1 MKVLRYLILAI
12 VGLVLLAVAAVAVAI
27 FVIDP
32 NTYRPQIEQVV
43 EQNTNLELNL
53 EGDIGWS
60 LFPLG
65 VELNAV
71 EATLDGEPLLSL
83 ERLVAQVDFWS
94 LVAMSPRVHTFVLD
108 GLDARLVMDENG
120 NGNWTRIMPEGEAAD
135 AAAAPEPTPAA
146 ESSAESEGSG
156 ELIDFNVE
164 EVRITSARVQYS
176 DLGSGQTV
184 ELRDFELLASQITLG
199 SEFPLEISFEFNTN
213 EPELTV
219 TGDLNMRLSANQE
232 LNNFSVAGLD
242 ARFGLAGEQLGSR
255 TVQARLTGALQANLA
270 DETASLS
277 DFRATLA
284 NLELVTSIDV
294 RGFGDRP
301 QLDGQIRISEFSLR
315 ELLNTLGMD
324 EPVTTDA
331 SVLTRLGLSATLGG
345 PAGTVEVS
353 ELVITLDDTLF
364 NGGGRYNLQTGA
376 LAFNLSGDALNADR
390 YLPPGSD
397 EPAAASEP
405 AAAEGDL
412 LPLETVRGLDL
423 NLGFELGELIIS
435 NLTITDI
442 NTEITANGGQL
453 RLRDFSGQLY
463 EGGFQSSVTIDAR
476 TDNPAWTV
484 GMQVTGVETQPLLT
498 DLAEMDMLAGAAN
511 LNVNVNTRGN
521 RISNLRSN
529 AGGEVGFRLEEGQ
542 FTRMNLTRM
551 ACQGIALVNQES
563 LATPAAEWGGTT
575 PFNDMSGTLKIDGNT
590 VTNDD
595 LVAALAGMR
604 LEGNGNVDM
613 AGSQV
618 DYELGL
624 RIVGEIHRDPA
635 CRVSQVVQNVVIPLE
650 CRGNFVDDPAGLCSF
665 DGSRFRDT
673 LADIAA
679 NAARARLQEETDRV
693 RDQVEDR
700 ARSEIN
706 RLLNRGSESAED
718 GATTDEE
725 AESEAQ
731 GTSQGESLRDSLR
744 GLINR

>member
-32 NTYRPQIEQVV
+32 NTYRPQIERVV

-53 EGDIGWS
+53 RGDIGWS

-65 VELNAV
+65 IELNEV
-71 EATLDGEPLLSL
+71 EATLEGEPLLSL

-94 LVAMSPRVHTFVLD
+94 LIAMAPKVHTFVLD

-120 NGNWTRIMPEGEAAD
+120 NGNWTRIMPEGAAAD
-135 AAAAPEPTPAA
+135 DAGDTPPATAA
-146 ESSAESEGSG
+146 ETGDESSG

-164 EVRITSARVQYS
+164 EVRITNARVQYD
-176 DLGSGQTV
+176 DLGTGQTV
-184 ELRDFELLASQITLG
+184 VLQDFELLASQITLG
-199 SEFPLEISFEFNTN
+199 SEFPLEVSFEFNTN
-213 EPELTV
+213 DPELTV
-219 TGDLNMRLSANQE
+219 TGDINMRLSANQE
-232 LNNFSVAGLD
+232 LDNFSVAGLD
-242 ARFGLAGEQLGSR
+242 ARFGLAGEHLPR
-255 TVQARLTGALQANLA
+255 AVQARLTGGLRANLTE
-270 DETASLS
+270 ETANLS
-277 DFRATLA
+277 NFRATLA
-284 NLELVTSIDV
+284 NLELSTDLNV

-301 QLDGQIRISEFSLR
+301 QLDGRIRVAEFSLR
-315 ELLNTLGMD
+315 ELLRALGMD
-324 EPVTTDA
+324 EPVTADT

-345 PAGTVEVS
+345 PAGTVELS

-364 NGGGRYNLQTGA
+364 NGGGRYNLDTGA
-376 LAFNLSGDALNADR
+376 LAFNLAGDALNADR

-397 EPAAASEP
+397 EPAQASAP
-405 AAAEGDL
+405 AAEEGDL
-412 LPLETVRGLDL
+412 LPLETVRELDL
-423 NLGFELGELIIS
+423 NLDFDLGELIIS

-476 TDNPAWTV
+476 TDNPAWAV
-484 GMQVTGVETQPLLT
+484 GMQVSGVETQPLLT

-529 AGGEVGFRLEEGQ
+529 AGGEIGFRLDEGQ

-563 LATPAAEWGGTT
+563 LATPTSEWGGTT
-575 PFNDMSGTLKIDGNT
+575 PFNDMRGTLKINGNT
-590 VTNDD
+590 ITNDN

-604 LEGNGNVDM
+604 LEGNGKVDM
-613 AGSQV
+613 EASRV

-624 RIVGEIHRDPA
+624 RIVGEIHRDQA
-635 CRVSQVVQNVVIPLE
+635 CRVSQVVQNAVIPVE
-650 CRGNFVDDPAGLCSF
+650 CRGNFVEDPAGLCSF

-673 LADIAA
+673 LATIAA
-679 NAARARLQEETDRV
+679 NAARARVQEETDRA
-693 RDQVEDR
+693 RERVEER
-700 ARSEIN
+700 ARSEVD
-706 RLLNRGSESAED
+706 RLLNRGGSAEGEEGSESQGSGD
-718 GATTDEE
+718 GDR
-725 AESEAQ
+725 
-731 GTSQGESLRDSLR
+731 LRDALR